1 MPSFMLFDVISS
13 RFPMCN
19 SEMIVCS
26 ISEFIRSAIVEFP
39 RASGILTTTIELLSE
54 EILISVDQRYGNYWV
69 GYVAEQLVD
78 YKLTNNNV

>member
-1 MPSFMLFDVISS
+1 MEVDEFV
-13 RFPMCN
+13 N
-19 SEMIVCS
+19 SIIDEK
-26 ISEFIRSAIVEFP
+26 
-39 RASGILTTTIELLSE
+39 TTE

>member
-1 MPSFMLFDVISS
+1 MGKLKNYMMEVDDYVNTLIEDK
-13 RFPMCN
+13 
-19 SEMIVCS
+19 S
-26 ISEFIRSAIVEFP
+26 I
-39 RASGILTTTIELLSE
+39 E

>member
-1 MPSFMLFDVISS
+1 MGKLKNYMMEVDEFV
-13 RFPMCN
+13 N
-19 SEMIVCS
+19 SIIDEK
-26 ISEFIRSAIVEFP
+26 
-39 RASGILTTTIELLSE
+39 TTE